1 MPQAELYN
9 LQGGGRHTDSTKK
22 PGCNTKLSLD
32 LGNTRLQ
39 QALEKLSFRICAM
52 PLAVQSMMLQ
62 HTVGD
67 TCWSVLLQGLSR
79 T

>member
-22 PGCNTKLSLD
+22 SSRDSKLSLD
-32 LGNTRLQ
+32 FGDTRLQ

-67 TCWSVLLQGLSR
+67 TFWGVSQGL
-79 T
+79 TLD